1 MTSVFVS
8 HATADSELVE
18 QFVDTILKNCGL
30 TEADIFVSS
39 IPGMDIPAGSDLLAA
54 VRAKVSETTL
64 VIAVITPTYP
74 TRPVC
79 VAELGAAWGVAG
91 KLLPILVPGIN
102 RSQLEGVL
110 TGMKVD
116 YLNEEKA
123 LDEIAARIEK
133 ETGRRSGNPATWT
146 RAKRRWLGSVGDLVA
161 ALPKPEMISKN
172 ENDELKAKFSDTEAA
187 LADAESEITALKVTI
202 ERLKATK
209 DAAEVADILLPAN
222 DIERF
227 KALREAAVEA
237 LQKVAPAVQE
247 AIRCHLTGDAMRWPD
262 PMDDPVFAAAADE
275 AVSEGFLID
284 TGNGLVPNDDHGPVK
299 RAGRA
304 VGALADALK
313 DDTFD
318 PEFFEWFDKE
328 YDGPPELGQGAI
340 WRSVFR
346 DLRSRR

>member
-1 MTSVFVS
+1 
-8 HATADSELVE
+8 
-18 QFVDTILKNCGL
+18 
-30 TEADIFVSS
+30 
-39 IPGMDIPAGSDLLAA
+39 
-54 VRAKVSETTL
+54 
-64 VIAVITPTYP
+64 
-74 TRPVC
+74 
-79 VAELGAAWGVAG
+79 
-91 KLLPILVPGIN
+91 
-102 RSQLEGVL
+102 
-110 TGMKVD
+110 
-116 YLNEEKA
+116 
-123 LDEIAARIEK
+123 
-133 ETGRRSGNPATWT
+133 
-146 RAKRRWLGSVGDLVA
+146 
-161 ALPKPEMISKN
+161 MISKN

>member
-1 MTSVFVS
+1 
-8 HATADSELVE
+8 
-18 QFVDTILKNCGL
+18 
-30 TEADIFVSS
+30 
-39 IPGMDIPAGSDLLAA
+39 
-54 VRAKVSETTL
+54 
-64 VIAVITPTYP
+64 
-74 TRPVC
+74 
-79 VAELGAAWGVAG
+79 
-91 KLLPILVPGIN
+91 
-102 RSQLEGVL
+102 
-110 TGMKVD
+110 MKVD

-222 DIERF
+222 DIEQF

-284 TGNGLVPNDDHGPVK
+284 TGNGLVPNDDHGPVSA
-299 RAGRA
+299 R
-304 VGALADALK
+304 
-313 DDTFD
+313 
-318 PEFFEWFDKE
+318 P
-328 YDGPPELGQGAI
+328 
-340 WRSVFR
+340 S
-346 DLRSRR
+346 SRRSGMPLKMTPSIRSSSNGSIRNMTVHLESGRVPSGVRSSAI